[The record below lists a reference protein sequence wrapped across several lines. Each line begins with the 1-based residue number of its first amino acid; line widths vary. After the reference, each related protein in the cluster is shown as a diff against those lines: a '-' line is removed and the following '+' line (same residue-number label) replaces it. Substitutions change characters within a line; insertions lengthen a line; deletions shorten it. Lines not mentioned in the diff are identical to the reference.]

1 MELLFNELSI
11 TPLSVDSTSTDKK
24 VLCFVDTIKA
34 AKKKGFRKIRS
45 DIRLEQILL
54 ADGVSFRDWIL
65 QSDNRNYR
73 DLLFGIFI
81 HPFLNLDE
89 EEAFNKYDAAKY
101 TFQNTEY
108 KVPVSPCLGLAA
120 ASIYELP
127 AISFSGFPL
136 WENPTLIISIDING
150 NIANEEVLNVA
161 KDERFEDTDLQMFF
175 ENYGDLV
182 LPETDI
188 EPANKK
194 YNPGS
199 HHGIAELTAL
209 CKQLIHSPYVI
220 EMHSM
225 EWCKGKCNNFI
236 KNFYK
241 DGVVEI
247 VLTKTQRRY
256 GLWIQTTG
264 KNHRQ
269 TKAISEILEEK
280 YS

>member
-11 TPLSVDSTSTDKK
+11 TPLSVDAASTDKK

-45 DIRLEQILL
+45 DIRLEEILL
-54 ADGVSFRDWIL
+54 TDGVSFQDWVL
-65 QSDNRNYR
+65 QPDNKLYR

-81 HPFLNLDE
+81 HPFLNLEE
-89 EEAFNKYDAAKY
+89 EEAFNEYDKATY
-101 TFQNTEY
+101 TFQNEDPNIPST
-108 KVPVSPCLGLAA
+108 SCLGLAA

-136 WENPTLIISIDING
+136 WESPTLTISIDTNG
-150 NIANEEVLNVA
+150 NIVNEEVLNIA
-161 KDERFEDTDLQMFF
+161 KQERFEDADLQLFF
-175 ENYGDLV
+175 ENYGELV

-188 EPANKK
+188 APANKK

-225 EWCKGKCNNFI
+225 EWCKGKCYDFI

-256 GLWIQTTG
+256 GLWVQTTG
-264 KNHRQ
+264 TNYRQ